1 MEGAESEPTR
11 IMVAVN
17 ESSIKGYPFP
27 SISSR
32 YAFDWTLQKIV
43 RSNISGFKLLFLHV
57 QVPDEDGDPKEQI
70 CYEVKRVRPDLL
82 VLGEVVGLALFKGC
96 PVVTIKR
103 KADETP
109 LDPVDD

>member
-1 MEGAESEPTR
+1 MKQR
-11 IMVAVN
+11 DK
-17 ESSIKGYPFP
+17 IKG
-27 SISSR
+27 
-32 YAFDWTLQKIV
+32 LH
-43 RSNISGFKLLFLHV
+43 LLEYFV
-57 QVPDEDGDPKEQI
+57 GRCYEIGVPCEAGDPKEQI